1 MVGIDNLA
9 DQSIILSETIQSL
22 TKEQK
27 KEFNKKLKHR
37 RKKLKKRMNTKKKNK
52 KKKSKKIKKKRKI
65 ATKKRIRSGAVV
77 SETDTGQGEESK
89 FKKCEK
95 ELKDCE
101 KELSNQRETED
112 IVDDIVWAI

>member
-1 MVGIDNLA
+1 
-9 DQSIILSETIQSL
+9 L

-37 RKKLKKRMNTKKKNK
+37 RKKLKKNTKKNTKKNNK

-77 SETDTGQGEESK
+77 SEPDTGQGNGE
-89 FKKCEK
+89 
-95 ELKDCE
+95 ELKECKEELERLEDYDCVHHS
-101 KELSNQRETED
+101 K
-112 IVDDIVWAI
+112 VDYDCVARCSGWMGGGGVIL